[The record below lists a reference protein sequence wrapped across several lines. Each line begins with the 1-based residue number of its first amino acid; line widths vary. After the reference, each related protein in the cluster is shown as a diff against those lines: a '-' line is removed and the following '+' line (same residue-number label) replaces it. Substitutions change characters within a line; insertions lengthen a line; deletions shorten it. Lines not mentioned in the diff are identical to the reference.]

1 MYSLLLYSIRTIL
14 SMYSYDFYNLFIYW
28 KINEYGSLLSLY
40 SLYTSG
46 TVAFDLQFEKILSAK
61 KFNKNLKYNI
71 LKHIIRPEFSE

>member
-1 MYSLLLYSIRTIL
+1 
-14 SMYSYDFYNLFIYW
+14 MYSYDFYNLFIYW

-61 KFNKNLKYNI
+61 KFNKKF
-71 LKHIIRPEFSE
+71 KV